1 MKWPSSTVDSSYL
14 TNNQAN
20 GDGGGAGL
28 GGGAYNDAT
37 SSLTLTSSS
46 VTGNHA
52 NGKPGIGGGVY
63 NLGAFIFD
71 VFTVIKR
78 NHASNGNDD
87 IFP

>member
-1 MKWPSSTVDSSYL
+1 MNF

-37 SSLTLTSSS
+37 SALALAHSS
-46 VTGNHA
+46 VTENHA
-52 NGKPGIGGGVY
+52 NGSPGMGGGVY
-63 NLGAFIFD
+63 NLGMFSHDADTLIAF
-71 VFTVIKR
+71 
-78 NHASNGNDD
+78 NHASTSNDD